1 MPSNARLILF
11 HTSLHYID
19 IVADLRSRSEGEFL
33 LLYNV
38 AFPLKLCVT
47 VRFQ

>member
-1 MPSNARLILF
+1 MPSDARLILF

-19 IVADLRSRSEGEFL
+19 IAADLQSRSKIEFL
-33 LLYNV
+33 HLYTV